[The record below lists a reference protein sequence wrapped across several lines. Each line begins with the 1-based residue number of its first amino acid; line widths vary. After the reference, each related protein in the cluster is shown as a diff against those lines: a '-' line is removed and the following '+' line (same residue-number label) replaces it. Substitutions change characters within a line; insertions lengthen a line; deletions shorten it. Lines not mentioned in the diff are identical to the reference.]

1 LFTGIIETMGIIQDL
16 RRVNSAGLLT
26 LSAPLFS
33 SDLKVGDS
41 VAVNGVCLT
50 AVRCVGESFSFDLS
64 SETLARTSFA
74 RVKKGT
80 RVNLERALLVGS
92 RMGGHFVQGH
102 VDAVGCL
109 NSAVANGEGSQMTI
123 EFPREL
129 ERYLVSKG
137 SVAVDGI
144 SLTIAAL
151 RDNRFTLALIPHTLH
166 ETNLGFLRP
175 GDPVNLEVD
184 ILAKYLERFFQLDLA
199 PGRSHDMDIEN
210 LKEQGF

>member
-1 LFTGIIETMGIIQDL
+1 MFTGIIETTGLIRDL
-16 RRVNSAGLLT
+16 QHVHAGALLT

-33 SDLKVGDS
+33 SELKVGDS

-50 AVRCVGESFSFDLS
+50 AVRCIGDSFSFDLS

-74 RVKKGT
+74 RAKKGT
-80 RVNLERALLVGS
+80 RVNLERSLLVGS

-109 NSAVANGEGSQMTI
+109 ISTIPSGEGSLITI
-123 EFPREL
+123 EFPHEL
-129 ERYLVSKG
+129 ERFLVSKG

-144 SLTIAAL
+144 SLTVAAL
-151 RDNRFTLALIPHTLH
+151 QGNRFTVAVIPHTLH

-184 ILAKYLERFFQLDLA
+184 ILAKYFERFFQLGLVQ
-199 PGRSHDMDIEN
+199 GRSHRLDFED